1 MNEIDDG
8 VFDWMLILDFKR
20 RQREML
26 REDRA
31 ARESQ
36 LPIQKD
42 VTPTNV
48 TIPQTHDLLS
58 PSLPQPHQGPLSP
71 VSTNGVF
78 NTPARA
84 TMEPNNE
91 TENTNNT
98 QSVPVEPKSTQEPVR
113 PQQPA
118 PAKKK
123 RKWWQKLFA
132 ICRKGDE

>member
-36 LPIQKD
+36 LPPQKD

-48 TIPQTHDLLS
+48 TIPQPQDLLS

-84 TMEPNNE
+84 TMEPSNE
-91 TENTNNT
+91 NENTNNT
-98 QSVPVEPKSTQEPVR
+98 HSLPVEPKTTQEPHR
-113 PQQPA
+113 QQTA
-118 PAKKK
+118 PPKKK
-123 RKWWQKLFA
+123 KKWWQKLFA
-132 ICRKGDE
+132 ICRKGGE